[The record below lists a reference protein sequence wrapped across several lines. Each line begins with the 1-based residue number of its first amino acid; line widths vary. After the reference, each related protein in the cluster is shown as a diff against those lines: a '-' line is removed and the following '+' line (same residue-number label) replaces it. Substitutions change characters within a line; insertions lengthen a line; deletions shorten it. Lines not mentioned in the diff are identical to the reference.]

1 MAKKLKTEELYAFL
15 GMGCRTA
22 KIACVKRDGS
32 PVVSPV
38 WFILDGNE
46 LVFTTMNTSLKYK
59 LISKD
64 PRVSICVEN
73 DSYPYGFATIQGI
86 ATVQE
91 LPLGDL
97 LIWTTKIASRY
108 VPENLVS
115 QFGKRN
121 AIDGEMLIRVSIREY
136 FAFEGIAD

>member
-1 MAKKLKTEELYAFL
+1 MSKKLKTEELYSFL

-22 KIACVKRDGS
+22 KIACVKKDGS

-59 LISKD
+59 LISRD

-108 VPENLVS
+108 VPENLAS

-121 AIDGEMLIRVSIREY
+121 AVDGEILVRVNIREF
-136 FAFEGIAD
+136 FAFEGIAE